1 MHAYIPPIVLVAKI
15 WYNDSYV
22 FVDCKL
28 RLEITILN
36 ITCAWSSWPMSIISM
51 VSLTHLGSK
60 PFDSL
65 FITTTLLSVAFL
77 QAIVA

>member
-1 MHAYIPPIVLVAKI
+1 
-15 WYNDSYV
+15 
-22 FVDCKL
+22 
-28 RLEITILN
+28 
-36 ITCAWSSWPMSIISM
+36 MSIISM